1 MSTCYTGAL
10 RASTRRWFASSADE
24 LASVLREIGS
34 AVAAAGVVQQ
44 QRNTTVYDFWG
55 AAGTHEPTACSTRVF
70 RAPQHR
76 LVADALV
83 AAAKA
88 LALVHVPAVLWG
100 NAADVWSSTCND
112 GQTLT
117 HVELFVPADHI
128 VSEQHLQLIVV
139 CADACFAR

>member
-1 MSTCYTGAL
+1 M
-10 RASTRRWFASSADE
+10 
-24 LASVLREIGS
+24 LREIGS

-44 QRNTTVYDFWG
+44 QRNTTAYDFWG

-100 NAADVWSSTCND
+100 NAADVWSSACRD

-117 HVELFVPADHI
+117 HVELFIPADHV

-139 CADACFAR
+139 CASPCFAR